1 MKKIITVFLMLILT
15 LSLFAEAYPDGAGNS
30 VSYGESLSNQNVA
43 INLIF
48 NLKDSQLYEFGFTD
62 SSSNVSLDT
71 KVTPIESIELMRDYD
86 REIPSTEE
94 TTGTGIVA
102 SASFKAY
109 WKIISGYNLDLYIS
123 SSGKFVPTD
132 TTSTSTETIEYS
144 LYDSNNNVVLG
155 EGRVDSVSDNYKSEY
170 LLSSHRPDYK
180 NYQFSSAA
188 SFELD
193 LVTKE
198 DLTHK
203 FDSVKSYSTTFTLSV
218 EVL

>member
-15 LSLFAEAYPDGAGNS
+15 LSLFAEAYPDGVGNS
-30 VSYGESLSNQNVA
+30 VSYGESPSDQNVA

-62 SSSNVSLDT
+62 SSSKVSLDT
-71 KVTPIESIELMRDYD
+71 KVTPIKSIELMRDYD

-94 TTGTGIVA
+94 TTGTVIVA

-123 SSGKFVPTD
+123 SRGAFTDDITTPT
-132 TTSTSTETIEYS
+132 EIVKYS
-144 LYDSNNNVVLG
+144 LYDSNDNVVLG
-155 EGRVDSVSDNYKSEY
+155 EGRADSVEDIYKSGY
-170 LLSSHRPDYK
+170 LLSRHRPNYSNY
-180 NYQFSSAA
+180 NYQFSSAE
-188 SFELD
+188 SFEFD

-198 DLTHK
+198 DLAHK

>member
-1 MKKIITVFLMLILT
+1 MKKIIFVFLMLILT

-30 VSYGESLSNQNVA
+30 VSYGESLSDQNVA

-86 REIPSTEE
+86 RETSD
-94 TTGTGIVA
+94 TGIVA

-170 LLSSHRPDYK
+170 LLSSHRPDYE

-193 LVTKE
+193 LVTR
-198 DLTHK
+198 DNLTGK
-203 FDSVKSYSTTFTLSV
+203 FNNNVKSYSTTFTLSV

>member
-1 MKKIITVFLMLILT
+1 MKKIIFVFLMLILT

-30 VSYGESLSNQNVA
+30 VSYGESLNDQNVA

-86 REIPSTEE
+86 RETSD
-94 TTGTGIVA
+94 TGIVA

-123 SSGKFVPTD
+123 RSGKFVPTD

-170 LLSSHRPDYK
+170 LLSSHRPDYE

-193 LVTKE
+193 LVTR
-198 DLTHK
+198 DNLTGK
-203 FDSVKSYSTTFTLSV
+203 FNNNVKSYSTTFYLSV
-218 EVL
+218 EVQ